1 MTKQLQNYL
10 KKKSI
15 VHTVQGGYLCLGDK
29 KYLILDEVQLDDKIE
44 NVLCEEPCVYFF
56 CGRWYLQ
63 ESEEGI
69 DGKELM
75 NIGEGDFTE
84 PNFAF
89 LGVHGNY
96 EIMNGVGTYK
106 QWVKKAKFMGVEAL
120 GLCEENTLSGTISFQ
135 KECLKNDIRPVLGMS
150 LKYKRIYIKLYIKN
164 YDGWQELLKISNRLS
179 YNEDID
185 DLVKDISNNLIV
197 VVDPKKMKYEDVILI
212 NRPDYYQL
220 DGVSFSNSAD
230 DKEFLENLELFV
242 NSDIRPVAITD
253 AYYTEK
259 EYADAKYLLNTINK
273 SFGDNI
279 NNQYFKSND
288 EYIYELKE
296 IGIPFELSLTAVD
309 NQGALAQKCQFLIDT
324 TTWHLPK
331 YDMTPDEATSHP
343 SNEEYFMYLI
353 KKGIVRLNLATQTY
367 LDRVKKEIAVLNK
380 GGFIDYFLILH
391 DIMRYSKE
399 QNMLVGLARGSAAG
413 SLIAYLLDITKI
425 DPLEFE
431 LIFERFLNE
440 GRIPQPK
447 MVDALVINEK
457 ETFHNNEIVK
467 VKRNGKELFTMAKNI
482 KIGDQL
488 L

>member
-1 MTKQLQNYL
+1 M
-10 KKKSI
+10 
-15 VHTVQGGYLCLGDK
+15 HTVQDGYLHLGEK
-29 KYLILDEVQLDDKIE
+29 QFLILDEVEFDNKIE

-75 NIGEGDFTE
+75 NIDVGDFTE

-135 KECLKNDIRPVLGMS
+135 KECLNNGIRPIIGMS
-150 LKYKRIYIKLYIKN
+150 LKYKKVYVKLYVKN
-164 YDGWQELLKISNRLS
+164 YDGWQELLTISNMLS
-179 YNEDID
+179 YGQDIGH
-185 DLVKDISNNLIV
+185 LVKDISDNVIV
-197 VVDPKKMKYEDVILI
+197 VADPKKMPYGSLNQL
-212 NRPDYYQL
+212 NRVDYYQL
-220 DGVSFSNSAD
+220 EGVSFSNSAD
-230 DKEFLENLELFV
+230 DKEYLENLELFA
-242 NSDIRPVAITD
+242 NSDIKPVSITD

-259 EYADAKYLLNTINK
+259 EYSDAKYLLNTINK

-279 NNQYFKSND
+279 NDQYFKSND
-288 EYIYELKE
+288 EYLEELKE
-296 IGIPFELSLTAVD
+296 IGIPYHVGVSAITYTKR
-309 NQGALAQKCQFLIDT
+309 LANDCNFIIDT

-331 YDMTPDEATSHP
+331 YDMTPDEASSHP
-343 SNEEYFMYLI
+343 NNEEYFLYLI
-353 KKGIVRLNLATQTY
+353 KKGIVGLNLATQTY
-367 LDRVKKEIAVLNK
+367 LDRVKKEIAVLQK

-425 DPLEFE
+425 DPLEFD

-440 GRIPQPK
+440 GRIPQIK
-447 MVDALVINEK
+447 EVDGILINGEK
-457 ETFHNNEIVK
+457 ELHSKAVIK
-467 VKRNGKELFTMAKNI
+467 IDRGGKQFFTMADRI
-482 KIGDQL
+482 AVGDKIL
-488 L
+488 EC